1 MDTQPS
7 GGTLRLPSLWVK
19 GLFGIPELT
28 IPQLG
33 RVTLLVGKNGV
44 GKTALLDAVRI
55 YAARGDY
62 SVLASVLES
71 RDEITSF
78 TDEDGD
84 EGPALNLEALFY
96 GRNPAL
102 ESAIAIGPA
111 GGKQKLLITA
121 KPGIWG
127 GADAYSVGDDAANDD
142 LPMLGISYDGVEHE
156 SISASIML
164 DPRRRWLRR
173 RRSESSMLFL
183 CQSLGPNAPENDDI
197 AQFWDKVALTSDED
211 QAVEALRPIYGDAV
225 QRVAAIADPRSRP
238 GRRLVRPGGRLVRRG
253 RRLMVSRKDRPA
265 PVPLRSLGEGAVRMF
280 GIALALASSKG
291 GLLLIDEVENGLHY
305 SVQSDF
311 WKMVLQVA
319 RDNDVQV
326 FATTHSWDVVE
337 GFTKAATEME
347 EMDGVLV
354 RLTRRREKLFATTF
368 VEHELSI
375 ATRNRLEVR

>member
-1 MDTQPS
+1 MDAQP
-7 GGTLRLPSLWVK
+7 GGDTLHLPSLWVK

-44 GKTALLDAVRI
+44 GKSTLLDAVRI

-78 TDEDGD
+78 TDDNGE
-84 EGPALNLEALFY
+84 ETPAPNLEALFY
-96 GRNPAL
+96 GRNPGP
-102 ESAIAIGPA
+102 ESAIALGPA

-127 GADAYSVGDDAANDD
+127 EADAHSSGDDATNDD
-142 LPMLGISYDGVEHE
+142 LPMLGISYGGVEQE
-156 SISASIML
+156 GISASTML
-164 DPRRRWLRR
+164 DVRRRWLRR

-197 AQFWDKVALTSDED
+197 AQFWDKVALTPDEGR
-211 QAVEALRPIYGDAV
+211 AVEALRPIYGDAV
-225 QRVAAIADPRSRP
+225 QRVAAIADPRSRYK
-238 GRRLVRPGGRLVRRG
+238 
-253 RRLMVSRKDRPA
+253 RRLMVSRKDSDV

-280 GIALALASSKG
+280 GIALALANSKG
-291 GLLLIDEVENGLHY
+291 GFLLIDEVENGLHY
-305 SVQSDF
+305 SVQGDF
-311 WKMVLQVA
+311 WKMVLQAA

-326 FATTHSWDVVE
+326 LATTHNWDVVL
-337 GFTKAATEME
+337 GFTEAATEME
-347 EMDGVLV
+347 EVDGVLI

-368 VEHELSI
+368 EERELSI